1 MADNGSNQ
9 EKQGTEKPE
18 DHTQDPAQEG
28 RSAQAVNVV
37 RVDELQDTIT
47 KLMKKAWENLPP
59 SSGGGVTRP
68 LAQGEISFLLPFG
81 MTRPSLPPVSGE
93 GRH

>member
-9 EKQGTEKPE
+9 EKQGTERPE

-28 RSAQAVNVV
+28 RSVQAVNVV
-37 RVDELQDTIT
+37 RVDDLQDTIT
-47 KLMKKAWENLPP
+47 ELMKKAWGNLHP
-59 SSGGGVTRP
+59 SSGGGVTGL

-81 MTRPSLPPVSGE
+81 MTQPSLPQ
-93 GRH
+93 